1 MPRRVWKAVEAKS
14 GKIGIGKTE
23 GEGSERGS
31 RKETERKEKDTE
43 VEERKDNGSNENSR
57 GVGNL
62 R

>member
-1 MPRRVWKAVEAKS
+1 MEAKS